1 MINEDSDP
9 MMSGLKNFKR
19 TRNLNKVS
27 ETINA
32 SHHQRGGNSIDASFD
47 FPHNAS

>member
-1 MINEDSDP
+1 MMNEDSDP
-9 MMSGLKNFKR
+9 MMSGLKNMKR

-32 SHHQRGGNSIDASFD
+32 SLHQRGNSIDASFD